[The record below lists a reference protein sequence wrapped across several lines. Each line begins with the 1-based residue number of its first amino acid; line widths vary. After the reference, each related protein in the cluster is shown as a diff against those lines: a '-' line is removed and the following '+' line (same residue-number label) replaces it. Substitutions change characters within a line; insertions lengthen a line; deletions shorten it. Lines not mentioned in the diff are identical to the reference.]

1 MKLNDEYNRLLVIL
15 VALSIMV
22 SALIMVNKNDSK
34 KETNYEIPEDIL
46 DSYYYPSRL
55 SIIMQKYLTDE
66 EITYIKDYKVVPEET
81 LIKIKECINKEN
93 NNIKLVRKP

>member
-15 VALSIMV
+15 VVLSVMV
-22 SALIMVNKNDSK
+22 SAFIMINKNDNTK
-34 KETNYEIPEDIL
+34 KANYEIPEDIL
-46 DSYYYPSRL
+46 DNHYYPNKL

-66 EITYIKDYKVVPEET
+66 EITYIQEYKSVPEET
-81 LIKIKECINKEN
+81 IIKLKECINKEN